1 MRRNDGSKVDPMAGY
16 DAIQIAEL
24 VKLTR
29 NSKSTIRRRLNG
41 ELSSAA
47 PFPRPFKIG
56 GMKINFWRIAEVRAW
71 LDAEQQAGTR

>member
-1 MRRNDGSKVDPMAGY
+1 MRRKDESKVDPMVGC
-16 DAIQIAEL
+16 DAIQIAGV
-24 VKLTR
+24 VKMTH

-41 ELSSAA
+41 ELSSAT

-56 GMKINFWRIAEVRAW
+56 GMKINFWRIAEIRAW